1 MFSEKFVSRSQLCS
15 RLVELGGLTKVYH
28 AFGIARKGNLDVI
41 RGVLGRLYMWG
52 LIVLGW
58 IGFVIFDLKGV

>member
-1 MFSEKFVSRSQLCS
+1 MSRSQLCS

-58 IGFVIFDLKGV
+58 IGFCNF